1 MFEFI
6 ENIKSYFYSVR
17 LIKEKISI
25 DIRIPSSWV
34 FDHLLNDIITYRLQD
49 NDDKVMLISFIA
61 EYNENNLTLLYEFIM
76 KVIQYNIE
84 EEQKN
89 LLLTQKIK
97 ELQELFEKESLDN
110 LKKLN
115 FNEK

>member
-6 ENIKSYFYSVR
+6 ENIKPYFYSLR
-17 LIKEKISI
+17 LVKEKISV
-25 DIRIPSSWV
+25 DIKIPSSWV
-34 FDHLLNDIITYRLQD
+34 FDHLLNETVSHRLQD
-49 NDDKVMLISFIA
+49 NDGKVMLISFIA
-61 EYNENNLTLLYEFIM
+61 EYNEFNISLLHDFII
-76 KVIQYNIE
+76 KLIQYNVE

-89 LLLTQKIK
+89 LLLTQKIR